1 MYPKN
6 KMKKILYL
14 ITGVVILVV
23 AGLTILYFWN
33 SHTVKSNIR
42 IAQEKY
48 GGAPEEALIAYLMDE
63 TNGVKN
69 RTHLAIWT
77 LGQIESEKAL
87 PVLKGLYRDDP
98 EGETCYGKH
107 DSMLC
112 QYEIHKAIQ
121 SIEKKRMFSFIHL
134 KKSE

>member
-1 MYPKN
+1 
-6 KMKKILYL
+6 MKKILL
-14 ITGVVILVV
+14 FIAGAVVLVFV
-23 AGLTILYFWN
+23 GLTVLYFWN
-33 SHTVKSNIR
+33 SYTVKSNIR
-42 IAQEKY
+42 TAQEKY
-48 GGAPEEALIAYLMDE
+48 GGDPEEALIAYLMDE
-63 TNGVKN
+63 TNGVKS

-87 PVLKGLYRDDP
+87 PVLKGMYRNDP

-107 DSMLC
+107 NSLLC

-121 SIEKKRMFSFIHL
+121 SIEKKRRFSFVHL